1 MQSDMFSGT
10 GEKSEREAGKSRYHG
25 RMRHRRL
32 KVPPEEEEAVSQLG
46 GLDRRKVYHGVYPMP
61 TLATKI
67 PEAFARRV
75 RDAAAAKKTTVSS
88 FVRKAIEN
96 EMAGR
101 PVETFGQKFGHLF
114 GAGSKLPANAS
125 KKEGY
130 ED

>member
-1 MQSDMFSGT
+1 
-10 GEKSEREAGKSRYHG
+10 
-25 RMRHRRL
+25 MRHRRIN
-32 KVPPEEEEAVSQLG
+32 VPQGEGGVACPD
-46 GLDRRKVYHGVYPMP
+46 GLDRQKVYHKVYLVP
-61 TLATKI
+61 TLATKTS
-67 PEAFARRV
+67 EAFARQV
-75 RDAAAAKKTTVSS
+75 QHAAAAKKTTVSS

>member
-1 MQSDMFSGT
+1 
-10 GEKSEREAGKSRYHG
+10 
-25 RMRHRRL
+25 MRPRRI
-32 KVPPEEEEAVSQLG
+32 KVPLEESDARHPP
-46 GLDRRKVYHGVYPMP
+46 GLDRQKVYLEVYLMP
-61 TLATKI
+61 TLATKTS
-67 PEAFARRV
+67 ETFARQV
-75 RDAAAAKKTTVSS
+75 QHAAAAKKTTVSS

-101 PVETFGQKFGHLF
+101 PAETFGQKFSHLF

>member
-1 MQSDMFSGT
+1 
-10 GEKSEREAGKSRYHG
+10 
-25 RMRHRRL
+25 
-32 KVPPEEEEAVSQLG
+32 
-46 GLDRRKVYHGVYPMP
+46 MP

-67 PEAFARRV
+67 SETLANQV
-75 RDAAAAKKTTVSS
+75 RNAAAARKTTVSS

-125 KKEGY
+125 MKEGY

>member
-1 MQSDMFSGT
+1 MGMRNRRIEVPLQE
-10 GEKSEREAGKSRYHG
+10 GETERVLA
-25 RMRHRRL
+25 
-32 KVPPEEEEAVSQLG
+32 
-46 GLDRRKVYHGVYPMP
+46 GLDRQQVYRKVNLMP
-61 TLATKI
+61 TLATKTS
-67 PEAFARRV
+67 EAFV
-75 RDAAAAKKTTVSS
+75 RQVQQAAAAKKTTVSS

-125 KKEGY
+125 TKEGY

>member
-1 MQSDMFSGT
+1 
-10 GEKSEREAGKSRYHG
+10 
-25 RMRHRRL
+25 MRPRQI
-32 KVPPEEEEAVSQLG
+32 KVPPEDGEAMYLT
-46 GLDRRKVYHGVYPMP
+46 GLDRLKVYHEVYRMP

-67 PEAFARRV
+67 SEAFARQV
-75 RDAAAAKKTTVSS
+75 QHAAAAKKATVSS

-125 KKEGY
+125 TKEGY